1 VSNVEQAFAEMIA
14 ANPIPLDA
22 APPSQAWTED
32 DLLGVIDDRD
42 RFEPAQPAASGP
54 ERASKRERR
63 IRWLVAAAAFM
74 AVLLTIGVVAAI
86 TSFDEGDVA
95 DTTAV
100 PPTTPVSSTTEPPPT
115 TQAVTTTA
123 TPAPTSTSTT
133 LASVDPADQA
143 AIDTFVAAFNAGN
156 VEATRALLS
165 PDALVWSSLIAGEL
179 QEPLSIVEFGSLF
192 DGWMRFNSLQE
203 AQIALDSCAPVDDG
217 RINCRGTLS
226 DVIVVASPSSP
237 AGLSVTFD
245 VGPDGAVSYFFF
257 RPNDAAM
264 NASYGYFNFWLD
276 ETYPGD
282 SGVLYN
288 ATPIFTDDAL
298 ALWALRVPEWIASLD
313 G

>member
-1 VSNVEQAFAEMIA
+1 MSNVEQAFAELTA

-22 APPSQAWTED
+22 APPPQAWTED
-32 DLLGVIDDRD
+32 ALLGVIDDRE
-42 RFEPAQPAASGP
+42 RSLPQPTTSGP

-63 IRWLVAAAAFM
+63 TRWLVAAAAFI

-86 TSFDEGDVA
+86 TNFDEDVV
-95 DTTAV
+95 DTTTV
-100 PPTTPVSSTTEPPPT
+100 PPTTPVSSTTQPPPT

-123 TPAPTSTSTT
+123 TPVTTSTT
-133 LASVDPADQA
+133 TTLAPVVDPADQA
-143 AIDTFVAAFNAGN
+143 AIDTFVAAFNVGN

-165 PDALVWSSLIAGEL
+165 PDALVWSSLIGGPL
-179 QEPLSIVEFGSLF
+179 PEPLPIAEFGSLF

-226 DVIVVASPSSP
+226 DVIVVASPTSP

-257 RPNDAAM
+257 RVNDAAM

-282 SGVLYN
+282 SDVLYN
-288 ATPIFTDDAL
+288 GTPIFTDEAL
-298 ALWALRVPEWIASLD
+298 ALWAIRVPEWIASLD